1 MTTGVADAGTGTD
14 GTGFAR
20 YHARIA
26 GVFDVTQPTEGAGTV
41 NYHLRLTGSGD
52 QAQQNSGG
60 FGIAVYD
67 LKITGSGDSGTG
79 TDGTGSS
86 RYVFNPTASGDS
98 STGTDGTGTVNFHT
112 RITGLGEASYGSGS
126 NDLQTPLGLEEAT
139 GTVGFVYGIIGA
151 YESGQGTDGTGL
163 LQFGTLLAKG
173 DVGVGTDGTGT
184 LEFIP
189 TLSAIVTPVYYF
201 NHISTNT
208 TTAASGRFVCTAS
221 LTLTLNDSPE
231 DGETVLVKTTAANV
245 TVAGNGNNIDG
256 ATSHTISTAY
266 DVRTIVYTVV
276 TDEWLITAN

>member
-1 MTTGVADAGTGTD
+1 MTTGVADVGTGTD

-26 GVFDVTQPTEGAGTV
+26 GVFDITQPTEGIGTV

-60 FGIAVYD
+60 FGTAVYD
-67 LKITGSGDSGTG
+67 LKITGSGDSSTG

-86 RYVFNPTASGDS
+86 GYVFNPTASGDS
-98 STGTDGTGTVNFHT
+98 STGTDGTGSVNFHT
-112 RITGLGEASYGSGS
+112 RITGVGEASYGSGS
-126 NDLQTPLGLEEAT
+126 FEIQTPLGLEEAT

-173 DVGVGTDGTGT
+173 DAGVGTDGIGT
-184 LEFIP
+184 LEYIP
-189 TLSAIVTPVYYF
+189 TLFAIVPPVYYF

-208 TTAASGRFVCTAS
+208 TTTASGRYVCTAS

-245 TVAGNGNNIDG
+245 TVAGNGKNVDG
-256 ATSHTISTAY
+256 DSTHEILIPY
-266 DVRTIVYTVV
+266 ESREFVYTAV
-276 TDEWLITAN
+276 TDEWLIL